1 MPAAGPAAVKNYAV
15 PYALDKPLTTPSG
28 IKDPAAAAAM
38 LDAAAEAV
46 EKDFGAVDKPWGDFL
61 HLQINGQS
69 AGAAAGPR
77 GPALNGVDLPGN
89 GGPGAIG
96 IFRVVTPGPVKD
108 GIATPVHGD
117 GFTIAMEF
125 SQPIRAKALV
135 SYGDCSQP
143 GCAHHTD
150 QLPLFEKKQ
159 WRDVWRTRAEIEAHL
174 ERKDVF

>member
-1 MPAAGPAAVKNYAV
+1 V